1 MLPRHSLLRASYHI
15 GSAFLHAASP
25 ALRNCALQPAEPGFA
40 GGVQYRPSDSNVA
53 MALVLVEGSVRPPAV
68 PPVVVPPVVGPSVGV
83 PPVVVPPVVVPLVVP
98 PVVVPATG
106 VKASLSTRAS
116 APPAPLPISL
126 ITSLFVRLTLLMVNV
141 AAASTTGYVYERRS
155 VAPL

>member
-68 PPVVVPPVVGPSVGV
+68 PPVAVPPVVV

-106 VKASLSTRAS
+106 VNASLSTRAS

>member
-25 ALRNCALQPAEPGFA
+25 ALRNCALQPAEPGLA

-53 MALVLVEGSVRPPAV
+53 MALVLVEGSVRPAP
-68 PPVVVPPVVGPSVGV
+68 PPVDGGGGVVPG
-83 PPVVVPPVVVPLVVP
+83 PLVTGG
-98 PVVVPATG
+98 VVAGGVVAGGGVLPATG
-106 VKASLSTRAS
+106 VNASLSTRAS

-126 ITSLFVRLTLLMVNV
+126 ITSLFVMPTLLMVNV
-141 AAASTTGYVYERRS
+141 AAASTRG
-155 VAPL
+155 